1 MQLRNYMPKTLF
13 ARMLA
18 IILVPMLLVQCITV
32 LIFYERHWDSVTRHM
47 AYSLSGEISYIVSQ
61 AGSTPTMEDL
71 PALQMLAGRYF
82 GFSVLLLQTQFYHLR
97 TQILTAHSMLISR
110 YQKP

>member
-61 AGSTPTMEDL
+61 AGSTPTMEHI

-82 GFSVLLLQTQFYHLR
+82 GFSVLFTPDA
-97 TQILTAHSMLISR
+97 ILPPENPDIDRSF
-110 YQKP
+110 